1 MDGGSND
8 GTLQILERYRDR
20 LQFVSAPDDG
30 APDAIN
36 RGFRRSRGSIFNWIG
51 SDDLYLPGAIRAAVE
66 RFNDAPHAG
75 VVYGGGVWIDEEGKE
90 LGDYPVAQPFDAAML
105 ARECPLCQPA
115 AFMRREV
122 FEAAGLLRP
131 ELHFTFDY
139 DLWIRLSKICR
150 FEYLSRPLAA
160 SRMHRANKT
169 LGSRTAVFKEN
180 IELLRRHF
188 GYVPLNWVYGYLTY
202 LRDGR
207 DQFFDKLEHSPWT
220 YLMSLPA
227 GLKYNYRHPWRYWR
241 EWSGKLSAGN
251 LRQLRRT
258 RSE

>member
-1 MDGGSND
+1 
-8 GTLQILERYRDR
+8 
-20 LQFVSAPDDG
+20 
-30 APDAIN
+30 
-36 RGFRRSRGSIFNWIG
+36 
-51 SDDLYLPGAIRAAVE
+51 
-66 RFNDAPHAG
+66 
-75 VVYGGGVWIDEEGKE
+75 
-90 LGDYPVAQPFDAAML
+90 
-105 ARECPLCQPA
+105 
-115 AFMRREV
+115 
-122 FEAAGLLRP
+122 
-131 ELHFTFDY
+131 
-139 DLWIRLSKICR
+139 
-150 FEYLSRPLAA
+150 
-160 SRMHRANKT
+160 MHRANKT

-180 IELLRRHF
+180 IELLRSHF

-251 LRQLRRT
+251 LRQLRKT